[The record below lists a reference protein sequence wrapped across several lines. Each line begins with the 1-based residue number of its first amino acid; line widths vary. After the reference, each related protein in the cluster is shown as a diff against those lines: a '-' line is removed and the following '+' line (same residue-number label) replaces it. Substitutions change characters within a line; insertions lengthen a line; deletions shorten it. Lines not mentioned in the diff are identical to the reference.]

1 MGDFAIVGEGITDQ
15 TVLRNVLFGFFESR
29 EPEPLI
35 VFEQPPLD
43 TTGAAGMPHP
53 PGGWTLVVRYLRE
66 RKYLQAL
73 QLHCYVVIQIDT
85 DIADDLGVPRLAG
98 LGDEDFIELV
108 VARLCSYIASEDL
121 QAIRDRLLFAI
132 GLDEIECWLLPLV
145 FDRSEKKL
153 REKVTGCLE
162 AINHKLKTSKE
173 QPLSTVANGKDPRR
187 YERVSAPFRK
197 RRKLDEAATNPGL
210 VRFLADLGTCILDE
224 PEGETSPAASA
235 PPASPAPS
243 SPGPAAP

>member
-29 EPEPLI
+29 DPEPLV

-73 QLHCYVVIQIDT
+73 QLHRYVVIQIDT
-85 DIADDLGVPRLAG
+85 DIANDLGVSRLAG
-98 LGDEDFIELV
+98 LSDEDFIELI
-108 VARLCSYIASEDL
+108 VAKLRSYVAPEDL
-121 QAIRDRLLFAI
+121 SAVRDRLLFAI

-145 FDRSEKKL
+145 FDRSERKFL
-153 REKVTGCLE
+153 EKVTGCLE
-162 AINHKLKTSKE
+162 AINHKLKTSKA
-173 QPLSTVANGKDPRR
+173 QPLSTAADGKDPRR
-187 YERVSAPFRK
+187 YERISAPFRK
-197 RRKLDEAATNPGL
+197 RKKLDEAATNPGL
-210 VRFLADLGTCILDE
+210 VRFLKDLGTCIRDE
-224 PEGETSPAASA
+224 PEGETSPAS
-235 PPASPAPS
+235 PASPGPS
-243 SPGPAAP
+243 SPHPAAP